1 MLSTRN
7 LLIAIVFVLSAGLS
21 NGALYCQEI
30 IVPDTSDYISPSID
44 GALEN
49 NLMVAA
55 SRGLNNEIER
65 LISKGADIDGESNEG
80 ATPLIFAVANNQLSS
95 VKILLS
101 HNPNIDKITSSGET
115 PLIISVKN
123 QNLNI
128 AEVLIRGGA
137 KIDLA
142 DKNGATALHYAAI
155 TGDFEMADM
164 LLYYG
169 ADFNEK
175 AIDGT
180 TPLMA
185 AIMAGYPDITDL
197 LFQNGANLEARDN
210 SGFTPFL
217 IASQIGDTMIMNLLL
232 KEGVDLYEKNNL
244 NYNALA
250 LAIESN
256 NRPTVEFLLEKGD
269 KWTSSDKEG
278 VNPYTVASAFGR
290 KDFIELL
297 EKKNISGRQGL
308 RIDGI
313 SITASTK
320 FNIREY
326 FTGLSISFEEPL
338 LNAGFF
344 AGCDLKPTYSKV
356 LLKSGE
362 NTFYQYFDKSS
373 IVFAGLFKDFTLSEK
388 SAGFKFNLSTS
399 LSAGYNFGSE
409 FKGTNLSL
417 ENKFRIIPSAGVK
430 MERNHFAF
438 RTDLEY
444 MSSGF
449 YHIGPLWLR
458 FGISYN
464 YLLSRVRSQ
473 VKTIKWN

>member
-7 LLIAIVFVLSAGLS
+7 LLITLVFIISANLFQGRV
-21 NGALYCQEI
+21 YCQETT
-30 IVPDTSDYISPSID
+30 VSDTLDYLPPSIE

-55 SRGLNNEIER
+55 SRGLIMEIER

-80 ATPLIFAVANNQLSS
+80 ATPLIFAIANNQLGA

-101 HNPNIDKITSSGET
+101 HNPNLDKITSSGET
-115 PLIISVKN
+115 PLLISAKN
-123 QNLNI
+123 QNLKI
-128 AEVLIRGGA
+128 AEALIRAGA
-137 KIDLA
+137 NIDLA
-142 DKNGATALHYAAI
+142 DKNGASALHYAAI
-155 TGDFEMADM
+155 TGNFEMADM
-164 LLYYG
+164 LLYYD
-169 ADFNEK
+169 ANCNKK

-185 AIMAGYPDITDL
+185 AILAGYPDITDL

-210 SGFTPFL
+210 SGYTPFL
-217 IASQIGDTMIMNLLL
+217 IASQIGDTMVMNLLL

-256 NRPTVEFLLEKGD
+256 QKPAVALLLEKGD
-269 KWTSSDKEG
+269 KWTSAEKEG

-290 KDFIELL
+290 KDIIELL
-297 EKKNISGRQGL
+297 EKKSVSGRQGL

-326 FTGLSISFEEPL
+326 FTGLSFSFEEPL
-338 LNAGFF
+338 INGGIVAGF
-344 AGCDLKPTYSKV
+344 DLKPTYTRV
-356 LLKSGE
+356 LVKSSE
-362 NTFYQYFDKSS
+362 NTYYQYFDKSS

-388 SAGFKFNLSTS
+388 SSGMKFIISTS
-399 LSAGYNFGSE
+399 LSAGYCFGGK
-409 FKGTNLSL
+409 FKGTNLSP
-417 ENKFRIIPSAGVK
+417 ENKLRIIPSAGFK
-430 MERNHFAF
+430 LEHKHFAF
-438 RTDLEY
+438 RADLEY
-444 MSSGF
+444 MNSGF
-449 YHIGPLWLR
+449 YRIGPLWCRL
-458 FGISYN
+458 GVSYN
-464 YLLSRVRSQ
+464 YFLSKVRSQ
-473 VKTIKWN
+473 GKTIKWS

>member
-7 LLIAIVFVLSAGLS
+7 LLITLVIIISANLFQGRLC
-21 NGALYCQEI
+21 CQETTML
-30 IVPDTSDYISPSID
+30 DTLDYLPPSIE

-55 SRGLNNEIER
+55 SRGFTMEIER
-65 LISKGADIDGESNEG
+65 LISKGADIDRETNEG

-95 VKILLS
+95 VIILLS
-101 HNPNIDKITSSGET
+101 HNPNLDKITSSGET
-115 PLIISVKN
+115 PLLISVKN
-123 QNLNI
+123 QNLKI
-128 AEVLIRGGA
+128 AEALIRGGA
-137 KIDLA
+137 NIDLA
-142 DKNGATALHYAAI
+142 DKNGAAALHYAAI
-155 TGDFEMADM
+155 TGNFDMADM
-164 LLYYG
+164 LLYYD
-169 ADFNEK
+169 ANCNKK

-185 AIMAGYPDITDL
+185 AILAGYPDITDL
-197 LFQNGANLEARDN
+197 LFQNGANLESRDN

-217 IASQIGDTMIMNLLL
+217 IASQIGDTMVMNLLV
-232 KEGVDLYEKNNL
+232 KEGVDLYEKNNF

-256 NRPTVEFLLEKGD
+256 NKPAVEFLLEKGD
-269 KWTSSDKEG
+269 KWTSPDKEG
-278 VNPYTVASAFGR
+278 VNPYTVSSAFGR

-297 EKKNISGRQGL
+297 EKKNIPGRQGL

-313 SITASTK
+313 SITASSK
-320 FNIREY
+320 LNFREY
-326 FTGLSISFEEPL
+326 FTGLSLSFEEPL

-356 LLKSGE
+356 LVETGE
-362 NTFYQYFDKSS
+362 NTYYQYFDKSS

-388 SAGFKFNLSTS
+388 SIGLKFSLSTY
-399 LSAGYNFGSE
+399 LSAGYNFGGE
-409 FKGTNLSL
+409 YKGTNLSPEHKVRL
-417 ENKFRIIPSAGVK
+417 IASAGFK
-430 MERNHFAF
+430 LERNHFAF

-444 MSSGF
+444 MNSGF
-449 YHIGPLWLR
+449 YRIGPLWLR
-458 FGISYN
+458 LGISYN
-464 YLLSRVRSQ
+464 YFLSRVRSQ

>member
-7 LLIAIVFVLSAGLS
+7 LLLTLVIIISANLFQGT
-21 NGALYCQEI
+21 LYCQEI
-30 IVPDTSDYISPSID
+30 TMLDTLDYLPPSIE

-55 SRGLNNEIER
+55 SRGFIMEIER

-101 HNPNIDKITSSGET
+101 HKPNLDKITSAGET
-115 PLIISVKN
+115 PLLISVKN

-128 AEVLIRGGA
+128 AEALLRGGA
-137 KIDLA
+137 NIDLA

-155 TGDFEMADM
+155 TGNFEMADM
-164 LLYYG
+164 LLYYD
-169 ADFNEK
+169 ANCNKK

-185 AIMAGYPDITDL
+185 AILAGYTDITDL

-210 SGFTPFL
+210 AGFTPFL
-217 IASQIGDTMIMNLLL
+217 IASQIGDTMVMNLLL

-256 NRPTVEFLLEKGD
+256 NKPAVGLLLEKGD
-269 KWTSSDKEG
+269 KWTSTEKEG

-308 RIDGI
+308 RIDEI
-313 SITASTK
+313 SITASSK

-338 LNAGFF
+338 INAGFF

-356 LLKSGE
+356 LVESGE
-362 NTFYQYFDKSS
+362 NTYYQYFDKSS

-388 SAGFKFNLSTS
+388 STGLKFSISTS
-399 LSAGYNFGSE
+399 LSAGYYFGGE
-409 FKGTNLSL
+409 FKGTNLSP
-417 ENKFRIIPSAGVK
+417 EHKIRIIPSVGFK
-430 MERNHFAF
+430 LEQKHFAL

-444 MSSGF
+444 MNSGF
-449 YHIGPLWLR
+449 YRIGPLWLR

-464 YLLSRVRSQ
+464 YFLSRVRSQ
-473 VKTIKWN
+473 VKTIKWI

>member
-7 LLIAIVFVLSAGLS
+7 LLITLVFIISTGLS
-21 NGALYCQEI
+21 NGSLYCQEI
-30 IVPDTSDYISPSID
+30 TISDTSDYIHPSVE

-55 SRGLNNEIER
+55 SRGLNSEIER
-65 LISKGADIDGESNEG
+65 LISKGADIDGESYEG
-80 ATPLIFAVANNQLSS
+80 ATPLVFAVANNQLSS

-123 QNLNI
+123 QNREI
-128 AEVLIRGGA
+128 AEALIRGGA

-142 DKNGATALHYAAI
+142 DKNGANAVHYAAI
-155 TGDFEMADM
+155 TGNFEMADM
-164 LLYYG
+164 LLYYD
-169 ADFNEK
+169 ADCNK
-175 AIDGT
+175 KSIDGT

-185 AIMAGYPDITDL
+185 AILAGYPHITDL
-197 LFQNGANLEARDN
+197 LFQNGANLEARDMA
-210 SGFTPFL
+210 GFTPFL
-217 IASQIGDTMIMNLLL
+217 IASQIGDTMVMNLLL

-256 NRPTVEFLLEKGD
+256 NKPVVEFLLEKGD
-269 KWTSSDKEG
+269 KWTSPDKEG

-313 SITASTK
+313 SITASSR
-320 FNIREY
+320 FNMREF
-326 FTGLSISFEEPL
+326 FTGLSISLEEPL
-338 LNAGFF
+338 LNTGFF
-344 AGCDLKPTYSKV
+344 AGFDLKPTYSKV
-356 LLKSGE
+356 LVESGE
-362 NTFYQYFDKSS
+362 NTYYQYYDKSS

-388 SAGFKFNLSTS
+388 PSGLRFNISTS
-399 LSAGYNFGSE
+399 LSAGYNFGGE
-409 FKGTNLSL
+409 FKGTNLSP
-417 ENKFRIIPSAGVK
+417 ENKLRIIPSAGFK
-430 MERNHFAF
+430 LEQNHFAF

-444 MSSGF
+444 MNSGF
-449 YHIGPLWLR
+449 YRIGPLWVR

-464 YLLSRVRSQ
+464 YFLSRVRSQ
-473 VKTIKWN
+473 VKTIKWS